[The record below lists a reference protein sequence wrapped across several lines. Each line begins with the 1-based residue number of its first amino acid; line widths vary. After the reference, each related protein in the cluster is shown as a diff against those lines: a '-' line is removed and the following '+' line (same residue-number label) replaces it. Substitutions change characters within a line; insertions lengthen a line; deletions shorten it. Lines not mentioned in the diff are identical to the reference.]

1 MGPSVSRESTQAVEK
16 RLRAAVESSPSG
28 LLMVDAAGH
37 IVLVNRE
44 VERLFGYSREELLGK
59 PVDILVPARFRH
71 HHPDY
76 RSGFVAHPSVRAM
89 GAGRDLFGLRKD
101 GLEVPVEIGL
111 TPVATEEGLFVLGSI
126 VDISARK
133 RAELRFRAA
142 VESSPNGMVMV
153 DPTGK
158 IELVNR
164 EIERMFGYSREE
176 LLGKSIEMLVP
187 ERFRGRH
194 PMFRAG
200 FFREPQTRAMG
211 AGRDLFGLRKD
222 GSELPVEIGLN
233 PIETDEGLF
242 VLSSIVDISAR
253 KKAEEQRQQL
263 EDQLRQSQKMEA
275 VGTLAGGIAH
285 DFNNILG
292 AIIGFAEFLEQD
304 LTSESAQADLAELLK
319 AAGRGKELV
328 ERILSFSRRRERVL
342 QPLDLKTTLQESAKL
357 LRATLP
363 GPVEIDLM
371 VHPQTPRI
379 MADATSV
386 QQVIM
391 NLATNAAHA
400 MPGGGKFEIVVEPL
414 YVRDSMAR
422 EHPSLREGP
431 YAVLT
436 ARDTG
441 HGMDRS
447 VSERVFEPFFTTKP
461 PGLGTG
467 LGLAVVHG
475 ILRDHGGAVELE
487 SEPGVGTTVRCLFPA
502 YVNESPEATI
512 ASTGTPRGAGQ
523 HVLLVEDEESLA
535 RVGERRLMSLGYRAT
550 VETDSLQALEVFRST
565 SGDFDIVV
573 TDYSMPRM
581 TGLDLARAV
590 RTVRADI
597 PIVLV
602 TGLMEELPPERV
614 QSIGIRRVL
623 KKPVTT
629 HELGSAIHEV
639 LTGAPAEA

>member
-1 MGPSVSRESTQAVEK
+1 
-16 RLRAAVESSPSG
+16 
-28 LLMVDAAGH
+28 MVDAAGR

-59 PVDILVPARFRH
+59 PVDILVPERFRH
-71 HHPDY
+71 HHPDF
-76 RSGFVAHPSVRAM
+76 RSGFVAHPSVRSM

-101 GLEVPVEIGL
+101 GVEVPVEIGL

-153 DPTGK
+153 DAGGK

-187 ERFRGRH
+187 ERFRGKH

-253 KKAEEQRQQL
+253 KRSEEQRQQL
-263 EDQLRQSQKMEA
+263 EEQLRQSQKMEA

-292 AIIGFAEFLEQD
+292 GIIGFAEFLEPD
-304 LTSESAQADLAELLK
+304 LRTESARADLAELLK
-319 AAGRGKELV
+319 AAERGKELV

-342 QPLDLKTTLQESAKL
+342 QPLDLRIALQESAKL

-363 GPVEIDLM
+363 GPVEIDIR
-371 VHPQTPRI
+371 VHPETPRI
-379 MADATSV
+379 LADATSV

-391 NLATNAAHA
+391 NLGTNAAHA
-400 MPGGGKFEIVVEPL
+400 MPGGGKFEIVVEPF
-414 YVRDSMAR
+414 YARDSVAR

-436 ARDTG
+436 ARDSG
-441 HGMDRS
+441 HGMERAIR
-447 VSERVFEPFFTTKP
+447 ERVFEPFFTTKP
-461 PGLGTG
+461 PGVGTG

-475 ILRDHGGAVELE
+475 ILRDHGGVVELE
-487 SEPGVGTTVRCLFPA
+487 SEPGLGTTVRCLFPA
-502 YVNESPEATI
+502 YVNEHTEVTVGTP
-512 ASTGTPRGAGQ
+512 GTPRGTGQ
-523 HVLLVEDEESLA
+523 HVLLIEDEESLA
-535 RVGERRLMSLGYRAT
+535 RVGERRLVSLGYHAT
-550 VETDSLQALEVFRST
+550 VQTDSLQALETFWARSK
-565 SGDFDIVV
+565 DFDIVV

-581 TGLDLARAV
+581 SGLDLARAI
-590 RTVRADI
+590 RTVRSDI

-602 TGLMEELPPERV
+602 TGLMEELPPE
-614 QSIGIRRVL
+614 QLQPSGIRRVL
-623 KKPVTT
+623 KKPITA

-639 LTGAPAEA
+639 LAAVRAKA